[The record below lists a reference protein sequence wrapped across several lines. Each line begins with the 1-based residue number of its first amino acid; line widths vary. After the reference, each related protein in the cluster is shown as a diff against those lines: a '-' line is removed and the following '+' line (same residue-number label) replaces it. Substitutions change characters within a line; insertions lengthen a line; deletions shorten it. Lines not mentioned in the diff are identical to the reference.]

1 MNPEAELIRGDVRDA
16 ETVKKALSGID
27 AVFHLAAMVSVG
39 QSMYEI

>member
-1 MNPEAELIRGDVRDA
+1 LNPEAELIRGDVRDA